1 MGNRQTLFQNFAR
14 RILHK
19 NEKINDKYNN
29 LIKNINDEKSKFQ
42 PDTTK
47 IEQRQMDLEENY
59 KTIKLL
65 NYKTQGTIISKKL

>member
-65 NYKTQGTIISKKL
+65 NYKTQGTIISK

>member
-1 MGNRQTLFQNFAR
+1 MEGNRQTLFQNFAH

-19 NEKINDKYNN
+19 NKKINDKYNN

-47 IEQRQMDLEENY
+47 IEQCQMDLEEME
-59 KTIKLL
+59 
-65 NYKTQGTIISKKL
+65 NYKTQGTIISE

>member
-59 KTIKLL
+59 KTIKL
-65 NYKTQGTIISKKL
+65 

>member
-14 RILHK
+14 RILDK

-65 NYKTQGTIISKKL
+65 NYKTQGTIISK